1 MPAFFVRFIPLSML
15 CIGKIQDFALVVHK
29 KFLDIIY
36 AAVYNISR
44 REETGLPIGER
55 FASCLMTERIIFS
68 MADEM
73 FSADII
79 TLTDEDGNETEFE
92 VIATLEIDG
101 NTYYALMPVEDNE
114 NGDCVILKLEE
125 DENGDDILSTI
136 DDDDEYERVADVF
149 DDEVFSEIDYDDEE

>member
-1 MPAFFVRFIPLSML
+1 ML
-15 CIGKIQDFALVVHK
+15 CIGEIQDFALVVHK

-36 AAVYNISR
+36 AAVYNINR
-44 REETGLPIGER
+44 REETGLPIGES

-101 NTYYALMPVEDNE
+101 NTYYAFRTRFGEGVSPVEDNE

>member
-79 TLTDEDGNETEFE
+79 TLTDEDGNETTFNKSD
-92 VIATLEIDG
+92 IALIRQ
-101 NTYYALMPVEDNE
+101 ALD
-114 NGDCVILKLEE
+114 
-125 DENGDDILSTI
+125 
-136 DDDDEYERVADVF
+136 F
-149 DDEVFSEIDYDDEE
+149 